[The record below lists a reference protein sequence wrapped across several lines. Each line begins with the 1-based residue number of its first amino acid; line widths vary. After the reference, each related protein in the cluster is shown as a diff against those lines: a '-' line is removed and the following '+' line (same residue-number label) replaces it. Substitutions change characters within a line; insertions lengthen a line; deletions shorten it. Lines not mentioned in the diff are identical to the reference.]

1 MKTSLLHK
9 VSFLFLAVLGG
20 RACLMAV
27 APSSQAELP
36 DKLGYHYDPAI
47 RATEGAPATVLV
59 TSVEPP
65 EVVMDRLVVTAK
77 KLNLEPHEML
87 TQRGR
92 MVEAK
97 RKHLSPVYQ
106 KTFGPLAQLAGY
118 YFNWLSILGGWHP
131 NETEAYLFA
140 EQDER
145 LRILRGLSELE
156 KLDRLGREPA
166 PGSKAKK

>member
-1 MKTSLLHK
+1 MKTSLLPK
-9 VSFLFLAVLGG
+9 ASFMFFAVLVWGP
-20 RACLMAV
+20 CLKSEEPA
-27 APSSQAELP
+27 SQAVTP

-47 RATEGAPATVLV
+47 RASEGAPATVLV

-131 NETEAYLFA
+131 NDTEAYLFA

-166 PGSKAKK
+166 PGPKAKK